1 MSTYTVHE
9 PPLRGTRSESDPDCF
24 TFVRDG
30 FSFWAFL
37 IPPLWMLRHRLWLVL
52 VIYLGIA
59 ILLHVGLSAISA
71 SSGVRFAASLILHL
85 FIGFEAATLR
95 RVALAHRRWTNVG
108 VVVGDDLEAAER
120 RFFDAWM
127 RHSPRTPSVRPPAP
141 SVAVPA
147 PASDIIGLFP
157 QPGASR

>member
-1 MSTYTVHE
+1 MSIYTVHE
-9 PPLRGTRSESDPDCF
+9 PPLRGAQAEPDPNGF
-24 TFVRDG
+24 IFVRDG

-37 IPPLWMLRHRLWLVL
+37 IPPLWMLRHRMWLAL
-52 VIYLGIA
+52 VIYIGIA
-59 ILLHVGLSAISA
+59 VLLHVGLSAIGA

-95 RVALAHRRWTNVG
+95 RFTLRRRRWTNIG

-120 RFFDAWM
+120 RFFDTWA
-127 RHSPRTPSVRPPAP
+127 RHAPRVPSVRPPAP
-141 SVAVPA
+141 AIAVPA
-147 PASDIIGLFP
+147 PAPDIIGLFP